1 MITFFGSMQS
11 RELMQMN
18 YTAAAETLVRS
29 WNDIAVEVLDRYQYL
44 TDNKI
49 DWPFNR
55 YITIYKKYS
64 FILRVI

>member
-18 YTAAAETLVRS
+18 YTTTIISWAAKGAAETLVRS

-44 TDNKI
+44 I
-49 DWPFNR
+49 DRQQNR
-55 YITIYKKYS
+55 LAI
-64 FILRVI
+64 

>member
-1 MITFFGSMQS
+1 MQS

-44 TDNKI
+44 I
-49 DWPFNR
+49 DRQQNRLAFNR

>member
-29 WNDIAVEVLDRYQYL
+29 WNDIAVEVLDIYQYL
-44 TDNKI
+44 I
-49 DWPFNR
+49 DRQQNR
-55 YITIYKKYS
+55 LAI
-64 FILRVI
+64 